1 MHRLG
6 VGFPPKGPVTGPGT
20 GVAPV
25 VGTPTA
31 AGFGQVARAACAL
44 AAAAAVGVPATVA
57 LVGQPGDLAA
67 TAVYAVLLCTATVG
81 VVHRQRRATAGAI
94 DEERRRIARN
104 LHDGL
109 AQELAYIR
117 METSRMAATTPN
129 RRTARV
135 ALAAQRAL
143 EESRGAI
150 ASLRGDDDDFSDEL
164 SSVASDLVTREG
176 AELSLDVDP
185 DVELRCEAREAL
197 MRVMREAISNGVRH
211 GAATALAVELRAGD
225 TVRMAVR
232 DNGTGFV
239 PGGPRR
245 RGSFGLDSMRERV
258 EALGG
263 DLSVRSKPGEGTLV
277 EVTLP

>member
-1 MHRLG
+1 MHRIG
-6 VGFPPKGPVTGPGT
+6 VGFPPEGPVTGPGT

-25 VGTPTA
+25 VGTATA
-31 AGFGQVARAACAL
+31 AYGRVMGAAWAVAI
-44 AAAAAVGVPATVA
+44 AAASVAAIVA
-57 LVGQPGDLAA
+57 LVGQTGDLVA
-67 TAVYAVLLCTATVG
+67 TATYAVLLSAATAA
-81 VVHRQRRATAGAI
+81 VVHRQRRATAGAV

-129 RRTARV
+129 GRTARV
-135 ALAAQRAL
+135 ALAAERAL

-150 ASLRGDDDDFSDEL
+150 ASLRGEEDAFSAEL
-164 SSVASDLVTREG
+164 STVAGDLVAREG
-176 AELSLDVDP
+176 ATVSLDVDP
-185 DVELRCEAREAL
+185 DLDLRCEAREAL
-197 MRVMREAISNGVRH
+197 MRVMREAICNGVRH
-211 GAATALAVELRAGD
+211 GAATKLAVELRAGD

>member
-1 MHRLG
+1 M
-6 VGFPPKGPVTGPGT
+6 
-20 GVAPV
+20 
-25 VGTPTA
+25 
-31 AGFGQVARAACAL
+31 RAFW
-44 AAAAAVGVPATVA
+44 AAAAVAAVSVA
-57 LVGQPGDLAA
+57 AIVMLVGQTGDVMT
-67 TAVYAVLLCTATVG
+67 TAVYAVLLSAATPA
-81 VVHRQRRATAGAI
+81 VVQRQRRATAGAI

-117 METSRMAATTPN
+117 METSRMAVTTPS

-150 ASLRGDDDDFSDEL
+150 ATLRGEEGAFFDEL
-164 SSVASDLVTREG
+164 SSVASELVTREG
-176 AELSLDVDP
+176 AELTLDVDP
-185 DVELRCEAREAL
+185 DLDLRCEAREAL

-211 GAATALAVELRAGD
+211 GAASELAVELHSGD
-225 TVRMAVR
+225 RVRMAVR

>member
-1 MHRLG
+1 MLRLG
-6 VGFPPKGPVTGPGT
+6 VGFSPEGPVTDPAT

-25 VGTPTA
+25 VGTATPAYGRVAGTA
-31 AGFGQVARAACAL
+31 WAVAAI
-44 AAAAAVGVPATVA
+44 AAVSVAAIVA
-57 LVGQPGDLAA
+57 LVGQPGDLMA
-67 TAVYAVLLCTATVG
+67 TAMYGVLLSASTGA
-81 VVHRQRRATAGAI
+81 VVHRQRRATAGAVH
-94 DEERRRIARN
+94 EERRRIARN

-117 METSRMAATTPN
+117 METSRMAATAPSG
-129 RRTARV
+129 RTARV

-150 ASLRGDDDDFSDEL
+150 ASLRGDDDAFFDEL
-164 SSVASDLVTREG
+164 STVASDLVTREG
-176 AELSLDVDP
+176 ATLSLDVDP
-185 DVELRCEAREAL
+185 DLDLRCEAREAL

-211 GAATALAVELRAGD
+211 GAATELAVELRAGD

-232 DNGTGFV
+232 DNGKGFI

>member
-1 MHRLG
+1 MPRPGVRLS
-6 VGFPPKGPVTGPGT
+6 PEGPVTGPGT
-20 GVAPV
+20 GVAPLMGTAT
-25 VGTPTA
+25 VGYGPA
-31 AGFGQVARAACAL
+31 ARAAWAV
-44 AAAAAVGVPATVA
+44 AAIAAVCVGAIVA
-57 LVGQPGDLAA
+57 LVGQPGDVAA
-67 TAVYAVLLCTATVG
+67 TGTYAVLLSAATAA
-81 VVHRQRRATAGAI
+81 VVQRQRRATSGAI
-94 DEERRRIARN
+94 YEERRRIARN

-117 METSRMAATTPN
+117 METSRMAVTTPN

-150 ASLRGDDDDFSDEL
+150 ASLRGDDDAFSDEL
-164 SSVASDLVTREG
+164 STVASELVTREG

-185 DVELRCEAREAL
+185 DVDLRCEAREAL

-211 GAATALAVELRAGD
+211 GAATELAVELRAGEQ
-225 TVRMAVR
+225 VRMAVR

>member
-6 VGFPPKGPVTGPGT
+6 VGFSPEGPVTGPGT

-25 VGTPTA
+25 VGTATA
-31 AGFGQVARAACAL
+31 AYGRVTGTAWAVAAIGAVSVAAI
-44 AAAAAVGVPATVA
+44 VA
-57 LVGQPGDLAA
+57 LVGQPTYLTA
-67 TAVYAVLLCTATVG
+67 TATYAVLLSAATG
-81 VVHRQRRATAGAI
+81 AVVHRQRRATAGAV

-129 RRTARV
+129 GRTARV

-150 ASLRGDDDDFSDEL
+150 ASLRGDEDAFSDEL
-164 SSVASDLVTREG
+164 STVASDMVAREG
-176 AELSLDVDP
+176 ARLSLDVDP
-185 DVELRCEAREAL
+185 DLDLRCEAREAL

-211 GAATALAVELRAGD
+211 GAATELAVELRAGD

-232 DNGTGFV
+232 DNGKGFL
-239 PGGPRR
+239 PGGPRP
-245 RGSFGLDSMRERV
+245 RGSFGLVSMRERV

-263 DLSVRSKPGEGTLV
+263 DLSVRSTPGEGTLV